1 MGRVN
6 DDILMHYGIKRRSGR
21 YPWGSGDKPF
31 QRSGDFLSR
40 VESLQGNGYSEKD
53 VAREMNISTTELR
66 RYVTAAKHERRNLEI
81 DRIKSLR
88 AGRLAGTSPP
98 FGRWRTAR

>member
-66 RYVTAAKHERRNLEI
+66 RYVTAAKHERRNL
-81 DRIKSLR
+81 
-88 AGRLAGTSPP
+88 
-98 FGRWRTAR
+98 